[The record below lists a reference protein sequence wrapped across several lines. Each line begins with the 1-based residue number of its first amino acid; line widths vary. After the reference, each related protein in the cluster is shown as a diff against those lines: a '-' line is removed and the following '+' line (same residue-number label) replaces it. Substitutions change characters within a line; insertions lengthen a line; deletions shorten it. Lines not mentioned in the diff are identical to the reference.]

1 MKDSENLSAQ
11 QSLDIITSMIDQAKG
26 NVQRNSFYFL
36 LWGWVVVL
44 ANLGM
49 FTLSILH
56 YKHPYIVWVITIPAW
71 LYTLYHSFKSSTD
84 KTTTSHFD
92 RISAALWICYAICIF
107 TLVVFGYKINY
118 QLGPVILIIS
128 VLPTF
133 ISGMILR
140 FRPLM
145 IGGILFWVFGIIG
158 FLLPAYMQSLA
169 GAVAILCGYLI
180 PGYMLKNKR
189 EE

>member
-84 KTTTSHFD
+84 KTATSHFD

-118 QLGPVILIIS
+118 QLNAVILIVSAI
-128 VLPTF
+128 PTF
-133 ISGMILR
+133 VSGVLLK

-145 IGGILFWVFGIIG
+145 LGGVAFWIFGIVN
-158 FLLPAYMQSLA
+158 FLVSNEIQPLI
-169 GAVAILCGYLI
+169 GAVAIFCGYLV
-180 PGYMLKNKR
+180 PGYLLKNKKD
-189 EE
+189 